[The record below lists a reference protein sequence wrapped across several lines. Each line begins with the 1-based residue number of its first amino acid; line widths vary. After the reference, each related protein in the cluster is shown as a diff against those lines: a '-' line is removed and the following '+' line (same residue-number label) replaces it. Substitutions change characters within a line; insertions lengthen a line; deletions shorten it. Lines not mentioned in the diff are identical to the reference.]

1 MADVKLVIKMPE
13 ELYKHIKNDNEYYF
27 EDGEELYTIVENGTP
42 YDYNEIANSKVKKAR
57 KEIDDLIYK
66 VESYVDPYSVIEN
79 VLAILDKL
87 IEEGNNTLDS

>member
-1 MADVKLVIKMPE
+1 MRRVIVDIDDYGDE
-13 ELYKHIKNDNEYYF
+13 VAYCLEQ
-27 EDGEELYTIVENGTP
+27 DGIP

-87 IEEGNNTLDS
+87 IEEGNNTLDP

>member
-1 MADVKLVIKMPE
+1 MRRVIVDIDDYGDE
-13 ELYKHIKNDNEYYF
+13 VAYCLEQ
-27 EDGEELYTIVENGTP
+27 DGIP